1 MDERIYKKLP
11 KDIKEER
18 DLVFKIILVG
28 DQGVGKTALANTLAF
43 SDSNS
48 PQTKNQNIEML
59 WANYEIEKVKICV
72 QYWDIFADENF
83 ETMCSLFYK
92 SASCIFLIFSVNDK
106 KSFDNLTSKWMN
118 NINNF
123 VSEDALLILVGN
135 KADLAENREVTPEEA
150 EQFIY
155 NNNFDNYFEVS
166 ANNNSQIDELIK
178 YTIFNLF
185 DMFNESQRVLVENES
200 AQDERPYVSTA
211 SVVSI
216 NLRNSVTSIRKSLTS
231 IPAEQYERKGGC
243 CSC

>member
-231 IPAEQYERKGGC
+231 IPGEQYERKGGC